1 MWLQPVSPSQLLMEP
16 LAVLCS
22 AFKKHL
28 QSLWISKSLEILN
41 AFGCHTQNLEFK
53 GDFLYVLQDYLGTS
67 IWIRSSCSMQIKNLQ
82 VSAVLLVLQV
92 LLSLCCVRIIWPFLS
107 CQLNV
112 TQCLQLLYESW
123 VLDICAIGTYRE
135 VKWAVFSHFLF
146 FSVDLAD
153 PSGVSL
159 SWKTQSLRQAKGK
172 KMRILL
178 MTFQRCK
185 IL

>member
-1 MWLQPVSPSQLLMEP
+1 MLLLAQRSLGTAAVQFVTAASQPFSALLEP

-28 QSLWISKSLEILN
+28 QSLWISKSLEMLD
-41 AFGCHTQNLEFK
+41 AFGCHTRNLEFK

-82 VSAVLLVLQV
+82 VSAILLVLQV
-92 LLSLCCVRIIWPFLS
+92 LLVLCCVRIIWPFLS

-123 VLDICAIGTYRE
+123 VLDKIHLCHGI
-135 VKWAVFSHFLF
+135 SH
-146 FSVDLAD
+146 
-153 PSGVSL
+153 
-159 SWKTQSLRQAKGK
+159 
-172 KMRILL
+172 
-178 MTFQRCK
+178 
-185 IL
+185 